1 MYVERNSTK
10 FLKRGNTMKN
20 FTKSIILTLT
30 ALTISASSL
39 SAIDQSTKIQLLEE
53 ALIETATTP
62 AQMNAVSAYMKNV
75 AQEKLELAKEYRDRA
90 NGPKAGKVA
99 YKNAEKK
106 DLLKKA
112 ARLESEAKSYQKY

>member
-1 MYVERNSTK
+1 
-10 FLKRGNTMKN
+10 MKN
-20 FTKSIILTLT
+20 FTKSLILTLT

-75 AQEKLELAKEYRDRA
+75 AQEKLELAKEYRERA
-90 NGPKAGKVA
+90 NGPRAGKVA

>member
-10 FLKRGNTMKN
+10 FLQRGNTMKN
-20 FTKSIILTLT
+20 FTKSLILTLT

-53 ALIETATTP
+53 ALIETASTP
-62 AQMNAVSAYMKNV
+62 AQMNAISAYMKNV
-75 AQEKLELAKEYRDRA
+75 AQEKLELAKEYRERA
-90 NGPKAGKVA
+90 NGPRAGKVV
-99 YKNAEKK
+99 YQNAEKK